1 VTLAL
6 VADVG
11 GTNCRF
17 ALASHD
23 EGGLVELT
31 HAHTYASASAPSIEP
46 LLLDYLAQCGVRPDV
61 VSLAIAG
68 PVVNGVCR
76 ATNLPWSVE
85 SEAVARALGGRGLSV
100 GVVLLNDF
108 EAVGWGVR
116 EVPRSLR
123 ASLQEGERDPMGP
136 IAVLGAGTGLGE
148 ALAVPLP
155 GGGLRVIASEG
166 GHTDLAPRDAF
177 EDGLLVSLRTQFPD
191 HVSYE
196 RVVSGP
202 GLTAL
207 FEHITAGTGASIRG
221 TVLGADDPAREIVAR
236 HESCPHC
243 ARTVQAFVDLLGAEA
258 GNLALK
264 SLPTGGL
271 FLAGGLAPRVRGV
284 VEARLVA
291 SFRAKGRMEAVLS
304 RIPVDLVL
312 DGQVGLRGAAARVGI
327 TNRGQLE

>member
-1 VTLAL
+1 MTLAL

-11 GTNCRF
+11 GTHSRF

-23 EGGLVELT
+23 DAGGVELT
-31 HAHTYASASAPSIEP
+31 HAHTYASGSAASIEP
-46 LLLDYLAQCGVRPDV
+46 LLLDYLSQCGARPDV
-61 VSLAIAG
+61 LSLAIAG
-68 PVVNGVCR
+68 PVVDGICR
-76 ATNLPWSVE
+76 ATNLPWIVE
-85 SEAVARALGGRGLSV
+85 ARAIAQALGAAGV
-100 GVVLLNDF
+100 GAEVVLLNDF
-108 EAVGWGVR
+108 EAVAWGVR
-116 EVPRSLR
+116 EVPGSLR
-123 ASLQEGERDPMGP
+123 ASLLRGERDPLGP

-155 GGGLRVIASEG
+155 GGGLRVLASEG
-166 GHTDLAPRDAF
+166 GHADLAPRDAF
-177 EDGLLVSLRTQFPD
+177 EDGLLVSLRAQFPD

-196 RVVSGP
+196 RVLSGP

-207 FEHITAGTGASIRG
+207 FEHVTAGTGAAIRG

-243 ARTVQAFVDLLGAEA
+243 ARTVEAFVDLLGAEA

-264 SLPTGGL
+264 CLPSGGL
-271 FLAGGLAPRVRGV
+271 FLAGGLAPRVRAV
-284 VEARLVA
+284 VEQRLIT
-291 SFRAKGRMEAVLS
+291 SFSAKGRMQSVLS

-327 TNRGQLE
+327 TNRGQVE

>member
-11 GTNCRF
+11 GTHCRF
-17 ALASHD
+17 ALAGHD
-23 EGGLVELT
+23 ESGLVELT
-31 HAHTYASASAPSIEP
+31 HAHTYASASAPGIEP
-46 LLLDYLAQCGVRPDV
+46 LLLDYLSQCGARPDV

-68 PVVNGVCR
+68 PVVDGVCR

-85 SEAVARALGGRGLSV
+85 AQAIARALAPTGASSE
-100 GVVLLNDF
+100 VVLLNDF

-123 ASLQEGERDPMGP
+123 LELQAGERDPMGP

-155 GGGLRVIASEG
+155 GGGLRVLASEG
-166 GHTDLAPRDAF
+166 GHADLAPRDAF
-177 EDGLLVSLRTQFPD
+177 EDGLLAALRVQFPD

-196 RVVSGP
+196 RVLSGP

-207 FEHITAGTGASIRG
+207 FDHVTAGTGADIRG
-221 TVLGADDPAREIVAR
+221 IVLGADDPAREIVSR

-243 ARTVQAFVDLLGAEA
+243 ARTVEAFVDLLGAEA

-264 SLPTGGL
+264 SLPSGGL
-271 FLAGGLAPRVRGV
+271 FLAGGLAPRVRTV
-284 VEARLVA
+284 LERRLLA
-291 SFRAKGRMEAVLS
+291 SFLAKGRMQAVLS
-304 RIPVDLVL
+304 RIPVALVL

-327 TNRGQLE
+327 TNGGQLE